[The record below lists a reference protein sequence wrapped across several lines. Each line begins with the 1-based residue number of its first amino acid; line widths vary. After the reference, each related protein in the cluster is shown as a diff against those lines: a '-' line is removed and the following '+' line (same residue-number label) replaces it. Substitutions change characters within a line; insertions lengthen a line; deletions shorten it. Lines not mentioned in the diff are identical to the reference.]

1 MNGVKVNDIGNHKKM
16 PPLPVFTDLGHLP
29 CQIIMSEIVYAQV
42 HEDAV
47 DDRLRVDSAA
57 IDVIAR
63 LGGYTSATIYDR
75 FQMLT
80 PKL

>member
-1 MNGVKVNDIGNHKKM
+1 
-16 PPLPVFTDLGHLP
+16 
-29 CQIIMSEIVYAQV
+29 MSEIVYAQV

-63 LGGYTSATIYDR
+63 LGGYTSATICDR